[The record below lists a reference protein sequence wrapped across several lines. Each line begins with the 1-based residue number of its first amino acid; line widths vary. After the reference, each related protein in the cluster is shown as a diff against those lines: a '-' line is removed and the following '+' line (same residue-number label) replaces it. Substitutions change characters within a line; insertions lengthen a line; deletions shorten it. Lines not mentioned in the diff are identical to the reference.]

1 MPRELERF
9 SGQLIFFPNKK
20 SWGLITEGGA
30 QHGVRGQGTHRGWL
44 WSLWHLRLPKSSV
57 AKVKLSWQMLLFRIG
72 DFRIEDGVTQIP
84 GKLLKVARTVTMGAF
99 FLWLK
104 NIHTYT

>member
-1 MPRELERF
+1 M
-9 SGQLIFFPNKK
+9 K

-44 WSLWHLRLPKSSV
+44 CYLCHLWLPKSSV

-84 GKLLKVARTVTMGAF
+84 GKLLTVAMTVTTGAF

-104 NIHTYT
+104 NTHTYT